1 MEKEK
6 IESLLIDYIDG
17 KLSDADRLLVEKELT
32 QNEDVYKL
40 YDQFKEVIQ
49 RMNKPSKLEPSSK
62 LKAGFDSL
70 LKTELNAA
78 KETKTIFFQPS
89 FYRVAA
95 AVALLIVGG
104 GIGFL
109 ISNQHANNEAEMLAM
124 RNEVK
129 ETKLM
134 LMAMLDNQQSASQRV
149 MGANVA
155 YKMEK
160 TDDEIVTALVKAMNE
175 DTNSNVRLA
184 ALDAL
189 RKFYHQEHV
198 RKTLIASMATQKDP
212 VVQIALIR
220 LLSEMKEKEIVKEL
234 QRITTDEEALPAVK
248 DEAHAA
254 LHQLV

>member
-1 MEKEK
+1 MEKGK
-6 IESLLIDYIDG
+6 IEDLLIDYIDG
-17 KLSDADRLLVEKELT
+17 KLTEADRLLVEKELLI
-32 QNEDVYKL
+32 NEKTYKL
-40 YDQFKEVIQ
+40 YDQLKEVMQ
-49 RMNKPSKLEPSSK
+49 LMNQSSTLQPSAK
-62 LKAGFDSL
+62 LKADFDSF
-70 LKTELNAA
+70 LKSESKPV

-104 GIGFL
+104 GVVFT
-109 ISNQHANNEAEMLAM
+109 ISNEYAKQQAELKAM
-124 RNEVK
+124 QKEVK

-149 MGANVA
+149 LGANVA
-155 YKMEK
+155 YKMER
-160 TDDEIVTALVKAMNE
+160 TDDEIVRALVKAMNE
-175 DTNSNVRLA
+175 DENSNVRLA

-189 RKFYHQEHV
+189 RKFYHQDHV

-212 VVQIALIR
+212 IVQIALIR
-220 LLSEMKEKEIVKEL
+220 LLAEMKEKEIVREL
-234 QRITTDEEALPAVK
+234 QRITTDEEELPAVK

>member
-6 IESLLIDYIDG
+6 IEDLLIDYIDG
-17 KLSDADRLLVEKELT
+17 KLSEADKLLVEKELT
-32 QNEDVYKL
+32 QNEETYKL
-40 YDQFKEVIQ
+40 YDQLKEVMRLID
-49 RMNKPSKLEPSSK
+49 KSSKFEPSSK
-62 LKAGFDSL
+62 LKAGFDSVL
-70 LKTELNAA
+70 KNELKTA

-95 AVALLIVGG
+95 AVTLLIVGG
-104 GIGFL
+104 GIVFL
-109 ISNQHANNEAEMLAM
+109 INQQQTELAHM
-124 RNEVK
+124 REEVK
-129 ETKLM
+129 QTKLM

-149 MGANVA
+149 LGANVA

-160 TDDEIVTALVKAMNE
+160 TDDEIINALVKAMNE
-175 DTNSNVRLA
+175 DSNSNVRLA

-189 RKFYHQEHV
+189 RKFYQQEDV

-220 LLSEMKEKEIVKEL
+220 LLAEMKEKEIIKEL
-234 QRITTDEEALPAVK
+234 QRITTDEEELPAVK

>member
-6 IESLLIDYIDG
+6 IEDLLIDYIDG
-17 KLSDADRLLVEKELT
+17 KLSEADRHLVEKELT
-32 QNEDVYKL
+32 QNKESYKL
-40 YDQFKEVIQ
+40 YEQLKEVMQ
-49 RMNKPSKLEPSSK
+49 LMDRSAKLEPSVK
-62 LKAGFDSL
+62 LKAGFEST
-70 LKTELNAA
+70 LKSELSAT
-78 KETKTIFFQPS
+78 KETKTIFFKPI

-95 AVALLIVGG
+95 AVTLLIVAGG
-104 GIGFL
+104 FGFFIIKQQIQL
-109 ISNQHANNEAEMLAM
+109 EAM
-124 RNEVK
+124 REEVQQ
-129 ETKLM
+129 TKLT

-149 MGANVA
+149 LGANVA
-155 YKMEK
+155 YKMEN
-160 TDDEIVTALVKAMNE
+160 TDDEIVNALVKAMNE

-220 LLSEMKEKEIVKEL
+220 LLAEMKEKGIVKEL
-234 QRITTDEEALPAVK
+234 QRITTDEEQLPAVK

>member
-17 KLSDADRLLVEKELT
+17 KLAEADKLLVEKELV
-32 QNEDVYKL
+32 QNKETFKL
-40 YDQFKEVIQ
+40 YEELKEVM
-49 RMNKPSKLEPSSK
+49 RLMDRSARLEPSSK
-62 LKAGFDSL
+62 LKADFNSL
-70 LKTELNAA
+70 LKAEMNAG
-78 KETKTIFFQPS
+78 KEQKTIFFQPS

-95 AVALLIVGG
+95 AVTLLIVGG

-109 ISNQHANNEAEMLAM
+109 ISRQQSNHEAELAEM
-124 RNEVK
+124 KKEVQQ
-129 ETKLM
+129 TKLM
-134 LMAMLDNQQSASQRV
+134 LMSMLDNQQSASQRV
-149 MGANVA
+149 LGANVA
-155 YKMEK
+155 YKMEN
-160 TDDEIVTALVKAMNE
+160 TDDEIITALVKAMNE
-175 DTNSNVRLA
+175 DSNSNVRLA

-212 VVQIALIR
+212 VVQIGLIR
-220 LLSEMKEKEIVKEL
+220 LLAEMKEKEIIKEL
-234 QRITTDEEALPAVK
+234 QRITTDEEELPAVK

>member
-6 IESLLIDYIDG
+6 IENLLIDYIDG
-17 KLSDADRLLVEKELT
+17 KLSEADKLLVEKELT
-32 QNEDVYKL
+32 QNEETYKL
-40 YDQFKEVIQ
+40 YDQLKEVMRLMDKSATLQ
-49 RMNKPSKLEPSSK
+49 PSSK
-62 LKAGFDSL
+62 LKAGFDSM
-70 LKTELNAA
+70 LKTELNTT
-78 KETKTIFFQPS
+78 KVTKTIFFQPS

-109 ISNQHANNEAEMLAM
+109 INQQQTELANM
-124 RNEVK
+124 REEVK
-129 ETKLM
+129 QTKLM

-149 MGANVA
+149 LGANVA

-160 TDDEIVTALVKAMNE
+160 TDDEIINALVKAMNE
-175 DTNSNVRLA
+175 DSNSNVRLA

-189 RKFYHQEHV
+189 RKFYQQEDV
-198 RKTLIASMATQKDP
+198 RKTLIASMAIQKDP

-220 LLSEMKEKEIVKEL
+220 LLAEMKEKEIIKEL
-234 QRITTDEEALPAVK
+234 QRITTDEEELPAVK

>member
-6 IESLLIDYIDG
+6 TEDLLIDYIDG
-17 KLSDADRLLVEKELT
+17 KLSEADKLLVEKELT
-32 QNEDVYKL
+32 QNEEMYKL
-40 YDQFKEVIQ
+40 YDQLKEVM
-49 RMNKPSKLEPSSK
+49 RLMDKSAKFEPSSK
-62 LKAGFDSL
+62 LKAGFDSV
-70 LKTELNAA
+70 LKNELNAT

-109 ISNQHANNEAEMLAM
+109 INHQQTELAHM
-124 RNEVK
+124 REEVK
-129 ETKLM
+129 QTKLM
-134 LMAMLDNQQSASQRV
+134 LMSMLDNQQSASQRV
-149 MGANVA
+149 LGANVA

-160 TDDEIVTALVKAMNE
+160 TDDEIINALVKAMNE
-175 DTNSNVRLA
+175 DSNSNVRLA

-189 RKFYHQEHV
+189 RKFYQQEDV

-220 LLSEMKEKEIVKEL
+220 LLAEMKEKEIIQEL
-234 QRITTDEEALPAVK
+234 QRITTDEEELPAVK

>member
-1 MEKEK
+1 MEREK
-6 IESLLIDYIDG
+6 LEDLLIDYIDG
-17 KLSDADRLLVEKELT
+17 KLSEADRHLVEKELA
-32 QNEDVYKL
+32 QNDESYKL
-40 YDQFKEVIQ
+40 YEQLKEVMQ
-49 RMNKPSKLEPSSK
+49 LMDKSAKLEPSAK
-62 LKAGFDSL
+62 LRAGFDSM
-70 LKTELNAA
+70 LKAESNSSKQA
-78 KETKTIFFQPS
+78 KTIFFQPA

-109 ISNQHANNEAEMLAM
+109 ISRQQANQQAELEAM
-124 RNEVK
+124 RKEVQA
-129 ETKLM
+129 TKLM
-134 LMAMLDNQQSASQRV
+134 LMSMLDNQQSASQRV
-149 MGANVA
+149 LGANVA

-160 TDDEIVTALVKAMNE
+160 PDDEIVNALVKAMNE

-220 LLSEMKEKEIVKEL
+220 LLAEMKEKEIVKEL
-234 QRITTDEEALPAVK
+234 QRITTDEEELPAVK

>member
-17 KLSDADRLLVEKELT
+17 KLSNADKILVEKELT
-32 QNEDVYKL
+32 QNEDSYKL
-40 YDQFKEVIQ
+40 YDQLKEVMQI
-49 RMNKPSKLEPSSK
+49 MDKSAKLDPSAK

-70 LKTELNAA
+70 LKTELNAT
-78 KETKTIFFQPS
+78 KQPKTIFFQPS

-95 AVALLIVGG
+95 AVTLLIVGG

-109 ISNQHANNEAEMLAM
+109 ISNQHANHQAELAAM
-124 RNEVK
+124 QKEVR

-134 LMAMLDNQQSASQRV
+134 LMSMLDNQQSASQRV
-149 MGANVA
+149 LGANVA
-155 YKMEK
+155 YKMEH

-220 LLSEMKEKEIVKEL
+220 LLAEMKEKEIVNEL
-234 QRITTDEEALPAVK
+234 ERITTDEEELPAVK
-248 DEAHAA
+248 DEAYAA

>member
-6 IESLLIDYIDG
+6 IEGLLIDYIDG
-17 KLSDADRLLVEKELT
+17 KLSEADKLLVEKELV
-32 QNEDVYKL
+32 QNEETYKL
-40 YDQFKEVIQ
+40 YDQLKEVM
-49 RMNKPSKLEPSSK
+49 RLMVNSSKFEPSSK
-62 LKAGFDSL
+62 LRSGFDSL
-70 LKTELNAA
+70 LKSELNAT
-78 KETKTIFFQPS
+78 KEAKTIFFQPT

-109 ISNQHANNEAEMLAM
+109 ISNQHATHEAELLAM
-124 RNEVK
+124 QNEVR

-134 LMAMLDNQQSASQRV
+134 LMSMLDNQQSASQRV
-149 MGANVA
+149 LGANVA
-155 YKMEK
+155 YKMEN
-160 TDDEIVTALVKAMNE
+160 TDDEIVLALVKAMNE
-175 DTNSNVRLA
+175 DSNSNVRLA

-189 RKFYHQEHV
+189 RKFYQQEHV
-198 RKTLIASMATQKDP
+198 RQTLIASMATQKDP

-220 LLSEMKEKEIVKEL
+220 LLAEMKEKGIVKEL
-234 QRITTDEEALPAVK
+234 QRITTDEEELPAVK